1 MQSTAKN
8 LVFQGI
14 LTKYSPDLSTF
25 YTSYPQFAQYQ
36 YVLEQVIQ
44 DGTHRRSQAEEQL
57 ATDLCRTGG
66 AACWRWIAVVA
77 LRRQL
82 VASYDLFA
90 PLPGL

>member
-1 MQSTAKN
+1 M
-8 LVFQGI
+8 
-14 LTKYSPDLSTF
+14 
-25 YTSYPQFAQYQ
+25 
-36 YVLEQVIQ
+36 
-44 DGTHRRSQAEEQL
+44 SQAEEQL

-90 PLPGL
+90 PLSGL